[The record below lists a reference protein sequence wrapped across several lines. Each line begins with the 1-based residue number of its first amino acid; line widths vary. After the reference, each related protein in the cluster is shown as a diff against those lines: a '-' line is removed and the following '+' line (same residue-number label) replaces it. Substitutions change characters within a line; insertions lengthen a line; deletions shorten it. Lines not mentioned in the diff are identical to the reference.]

1 MWNFRKEHPMQ
12 EAKNYRHY
20 AEECERLAKTMPA
33 EGRRTLLEIAVA
45 WRVLAV
51 EAERQ
56 ASAAPRS
63 PGKDGAAPERD
74 VVD

>member
-1 MWNFRKEHPMQ
+1 MQ
-12 EAKNYRHY
+12 DAKHYRHY

-33 EGRRTLLEIAVA
+33 ESRHTLIEIACA

-51 EAERQ
+51 EAE
-56 ASAAPRS
+56 SAAARPA
-63 PGKDGAAPERD
+63 GTDGAATERD

>member
-1 MWNFRKEHPMQ
+1 MQ
-12 EAKNYRHY
+12 DAKHYRHY

-33 EGRRTLLEIAVA
+33 ESRHTLIEIACA

-56 ASAAPRS
+56 ASAAARPA
-63 PGKDGAAPERD
+63 GTDGAAPERD
-74 VVD
+74 VAD